1 MAVNLNISDYQ
12 KQKPAVQIAPLIDVV
27 FLTLIFF
34 MVLSIFNQLESEIS
48 ISVPKAKESKET
60 VRSPGEVIIN
70 IKKDGTV
77 IINQKTLSF
86 EGLDEMLKRVST
98 LFPDQPVIIRADE
111 ETYHK
116 YVVKVLD
123 ACARANIWNVSF
135 ATLKEE

>member
-12 KQKPAVQIAPLIDVV
+12 KQRPAVQMAPLIDIV

-48 ISVPKAKESKET
+48 ISVPKAKESKEI
-60 VRSPGEVIIN
+60 VRSPGEIIIN
-70 IKKDGTV
+70 ILRDGTV
-77 IINQKTLSF
+77 IVNQKKLTYEDL
-86 EGLDEMLKRVST
+86 EKMLQRIST

-111 ETYHK
+111 NTYHK
-116 YVVKVLD
+116 YVVNVLD
-123 ACARANIWNVSF
+123 ACASADIWNVSF